1 MNIKARTS
9 HKDIVLLRI
18 GRNQFLN
25 LSAKLPRGESFRR
38 FKKIYKMMLD
48 SLNTFLTG
56 LSRTNGKSLVD
67 LTRVYANDF
76 SIVVVGQIHGQ
87 IGFTNS
93 RGTNQGKQDRHV
105 PNVVIFTYKM
115 KNLKHIIAIIIV
127 LVTIIATVVVILPK
141 FAESGLVQGLTQNEE
156 TPAEEVAVE
165 ETVVD
170 TIPFKEALQQELQAV
185 NADYSKRKNKHI
197 WTLGRGQSIIT
208 YLLQAQRFVDKK
220 GGKVLYM
227 EELHNTK
234 VLQAA
239 NVIILQPD
247 QDTLHVEFQVSD
259 RVFRDDASAMAV
271 VFTVKDLPPEIVE
284 ELNKLDYPFTLA
296 IPPFGVSN
304 YFYPNMDKINNAE
317 LDLWLTLESVKLNAA
332 HNKLRPLRIHHT
344 EEQIE
349 AVINEAK
356 ALIPSA
362 KGVVSREGEQAVEH
376 EHLMQAILKPAKKN
390 HLWFVDATMNGRSKV
405 SDVCKKLEIS
415 CKNST
420 RYNPDNRSLDDYIKQ
435 QLREARKSGLSTM
448 VIPLEMKNLNKI
460 KDLAEKAKSQGTSL
474 VYLSK
479 FMEY

>member
-1 MNIKARTS
+1 M
-9 HKDIVLLRI
+9 
-18 GRNQFLN
+18 
-25 LSAKLPRGESFRR
+25 SAKFPCGESFRR

-48 SLNTFLTG
+48 TLNAILAW
-56 LSRTNGKSLVD
+56 LSRTNGKTLVD
-67 LTRVYANDF
+67 LTRVYANNF
-76 SIVVVGQIHGQ
+76 GIVMVCEIHGQ

-93 RGTNQGKQDRHV
+93 RGTNQGKQDRHA
-105 PNVVIFTYKM
+105 PNVVIFTCKM

-127 LVTIIATVVVILPK
+127 LVIIIGTVAVILPK
-141 FAESGLVQGLTQNEE
+141 LAESELAQSLTQKEE
-156 TPAEEVAVE
+156 TSTEEVVKE
-165 ETVVD
+165 EAAADTV
-170 TIPFKEALQQELQAV
+170 PFKEALQQELLVV
-185 NADYSKRKNKHI
+185 NADFLKRKNKHV

-208 YLLQAQRFVDKK
+208 YLLQTQRFVDKN

-271 VFTVKDLPPEIVE
+271 IFQVKDLPPEIVT

-296 IPPFGVSN
+296 IPPFGVSS
-304 YFYPNMDKINNAE
+304 YFYPNLDKVENAE
-317 LDLWLTLESVKLNAA
+317 VDLWLTMESTRLNQG

-349 AVINEAK
+349 SVINEAK
-356 ALIPSA
+356 VLIPRA

-405 SDVCKKLEIS
+405 SDVCQKLEIK
-415 CKNST
+415 CKTSSY
-420 RYNPDNRSLDDYIKQ
+420 YNPSNSSVDDYVKQ
-435 QLREARKSGLSTM
+435 RLRDARKKGLSTM
-448 VIPLEMKNLNKI
+448 LIPLDMKTLNKV
-460 KDLAEKAKSQGTSL
+460 KDLAEKAKNQGTSL